1 MPSPSPWLPSSLLAT
16 WFGAGLLP
24 GAPGTWGS
32 LAALPFGVGL
42 YWLGGPILLAAASVG
57 VFAVGLWAAQSYEH
71 VAEIK
76 DPGAIVIDE
85 VVGQW
90 LTLIPASLDPWN
102 ASPWAV
108 VLAFCLFRLFDVVKP
123 WPVRWADRRLKGAFG
138 VMADDVIAAGYAAA
152 ILYTILW
159 IWERA

>member
-1 MPSPSPWLPSSLLAT
+1 MSLPSPWLPSSLLAT

-32 LAALPFGVGL
+32 IAALPFGVAL
-42 YWLGGPILLAAASVG
+42 YWLGGPLVLAAGSVA
-57 VFAVGLWAAQSYEH
+57 VFCIGLWAAQSYER
-71 VAEIK
+71 VAAIK

-90 LTLIPASLDPWN
+90 LTLIPAGLDPW
-102 ASPWAV
+102 AIL
-108 VLAFCLFRLFDVVKP
+108 LAFCLFRLFDVVKP
-123 WPVRWADRRLKGAFG
+123 WPVRWADRHLKGAFG
-138 VMADDVIAAGYAAA
+138 VMVDDVIAAAYAAP
-152 ILYTILW
+152 ILYTALW

>member
-1 MPSPSPWLPSSLLAT
+1 MAAPSPWLPSTLLAT

-24 GAPGTWGS
+24 GAPGTWGA

-42 YWLGGPILLAAASVG
+42 YWLAGPLALLGGAVA
-57 VFAVGLWAAQSYEH
+57 VFAIGLWAAQSYER

-85 VVGQW
+85 VAGQW
-90 LTLIPASLDPWN
+90 LTLIPASLEPWAFN
-102 ASPWAV
+102 PWAV
-108 VLAFCLFRLFDVVKP
+108 LLAFLLFRFFDIMKP
-123 WPVRWADRRLKGAFG
+123 WPVRWADRHLKGSFG
-138 VMADDVIAAGYAAA
+138 VMADDVIAAAYAAP
-152 ILYTILW
+152 ILYTGLW